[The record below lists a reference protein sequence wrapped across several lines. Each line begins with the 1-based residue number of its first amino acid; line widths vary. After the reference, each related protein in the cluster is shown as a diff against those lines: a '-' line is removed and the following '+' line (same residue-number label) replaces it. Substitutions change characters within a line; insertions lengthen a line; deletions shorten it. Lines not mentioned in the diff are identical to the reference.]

1 MNGSYM
7 KIEKRKTT
15 SGFTLIELIIAM
27 SLGLI
32 VLGSLYGVFTMQNR
46 TASVQEQIADMQQNA
61 RAGLEI
67 LMKDIRMAGYNPSKK
82 TLWTSGVAP
91 AITAATA
98 NSLSIVAD
106 LNGNGNTTTNTSNL
120 EETITYD
127 LYNDNG
133 VSCLGRTSNDARQ
146 PVVEYIESL
155 AFVYYDRG
163 GSTLSIPLV
172 LSAVRKIEVTITA
185 RAALPDGRYVDPVY
199 GDHYRRYTLT
209 SQVTPRNLG
218 L

>member
-1 MNGSYM
+1 MNGFYM
-7 KIEKRKTT
+7 QIEKRKTT
-15 SGFTLIELIIAM
+15 RGFTLIELIIAM

-67 LMKDIRMAGYNPSKK
+67 LMRDIRMAGYNPSK
-82 TLWTSGVAP
+82 TNPWTSGTAP

-106 LNGNGNTTTNTSNL
+106 LNGNGNTTTDASNL

-127 LYNDNG
+127 LYNDDG
-133 VSCLGRTSNDARQ
+133 VSCLGKTSNGTRQ
-146 PVVEYIESL
+146 PVVEHIESL
-155 AFVYYDRG
+155 AFVYYDG
-163 GSTLSIPLV
+163 GGGALSIPPV
-172 LSAVRKIEVTITA
+172 LSSVRKIQVTITA
-185 RAALPDGRYVDPVY
+185 RSALPDERYVDPVY

>member
-1 MNGSYM
+1 MNGFYM
-7 KIEKRKTT
+7 QKEKRKTT

-67 LMKDIRMAGYNPSKK
+67 LMRDIRMAGYNPSK
-82 TLWTSGVAP
+82 TIPWTSGTAP

-98 NSLSIVAD
+98 NSLSMVAD
-106 LNGNGNTTTNTSNL
+106 LNGNGNTATDASNL

-127 LYNDNG
+127 LYHDNG
-133 VSCLGRTSNDARQ
+133 VSCLGRTANGTRQ
-146 PVVEYIESL
+146 PVVEHIESL
-155 AFVYYDRG
+155 AFVYYDRD
-163 GSTLSIPLV
+163 GSALSIPPA
-172 LSAVRKIEVTITA
+172 LSSVRKIQATITA
-185 RAALPDGRYVDPVY
+185 RSALPDERYVDPVY

>member
-1 MNGSYM
+1 MNGFYM
-7 KIEKRKTT
+7 QIEKRKTT

-32 VLGSLYGVFTMQNR
+32 ILGSLYGVFTMQNR
-46 TASVQEQIADMQQNA
+46 TASVQEQIADMQLNA

-67 LMKDIRMAGYNPSKK
+67 LLRDIRMAGYNPSK
-82 TLWTSGVAP
+82 TTPWTNGTAP

-106 LNGNGNTTTNTSNL
+106 LNGNGSTTTDTSNL

-127 LYNDNG
+127 LYQHDG
-133 VSCLGRTSNDARQ
+133 VSRLGRNSNGTRQ
-146 PVVEYIESL
+146 TVVEHIESL
-155 AFVYYDRG
+155 AFVYYDRD
-163 GSTLSIPLV
+163 GSPLSIPPT
-172 LSAVRKIEVTITA
+172 LSSVRKIQVTITA
-185 RAALPDGRYVDPVY
+185 RTAFPDTGYVDPVY

-209 SQVTPRNLG
+209 SLVTPRNLG